1 MDPTR
6 AVAAMAVAS
15 LLLIIIGSRR
25 TPRSCRNFPLE
36 RSCPS
41 SEQTCVSREKLQSFS
56 SRNSNHHISP
66 PSPYLLSRLLEYEQH
81 HKRCDPLSKP
91 FDRTSKNEDLA
102 QDCRYIVFTPG
113 NDELA
118 TTMLS
123 LSSSFLYALLTDRV
137 LLVDFDPSMIGLFCE
152 PFRKST
158 WLLPGEFTFRDRAR
172 SAEFRQV
179 FSLGHLMRKQN
190 QKQDQKLQAD
200 TASLL
205 FLYLSMDY
213 DDHDKLFYRDETQ
226 ELLKNV
232 PWLVLR
238 SEQYFLPYFFLLP
251 CFRTELDKLFP
262 DDKETVFHHLGRYLF
277 NPSNQAWGAIARFYD
292 DYLVKAE
299 QRVGLEIKVGNPYET
314 PPYLMLPHI
323 LKCIQEESKILPRLQ
338 QNNTTTRITIL
349 PSFRRKTSKVIL
361 VESLL
366 PEFYSELKNMYST
379 RPIADGEGSVS
390 VRVYRTSSHE
400 GMQKSDRNYHN
411 MKALVDV
418 YLLSMCDV
426 LVISP
431 FSTFGYVAS
440 GLAGLNP
447 WFLKNPGDYET
458 KPLEPACR
466 RAVSPEPCFL
476 FHPGEYVPNAV
487 HHCRGRLG
495 PVPVILYCEDFV
507 FGFKLG
513 NLKC

>member
-36 RSCPS
+36 QSCPS

-56 SRNSNHHISP
+56 SRNSNRHKSP
-66 PSPYLLSRLLEYEQH
+66 PSPYLLSQLQEYEQH

-91 FDRTSKNEDLA
+91 FDRT
-102 QDCRYIVFTPG
+102 DCRYIVFTPG

-137 LLVDFDPSMIGLFCE
+137 LLIDFDPSMLGLFCE

-158 WLLPGEFTFRDRAR
+158 WLLPGEFTFRDRAS

-179 FSLGHLMRKQN
+179 FSLGNLMRKQN

-213 DDHDKLFYRDETQ
+213 DDYDKLFYRDETQ

-292 DYLVKAE
+292 DYLAKAE

-314 PPYLMLPHI
+314 PPSLMLPHI

-338 QNNTTTRITIL
+338 QNNTTTRTTIL

-361 VESLL
+361 
-366 PEFYSELKNMYST
+366 
-379 RPIADGEGSVS
+379 GSVS

-400 GMQKSDRNYHN
+400 GMQESDRNYHN

>member
-91 FDRTSKNEDLA
+91 FDP

-361 VESLL
+361 
-366 PEFYSELKNMYST
+366 
-379 RPIADGEGSVS
+379 GSVS